1 MTRAHPKASIPT
13 LKPTSSQEP
22 TSSRARHTTLILQQH
37 RNTALSIKI
46 QASQSHAKP
55 IDTPRLTTGHFIAP
69 RREEI
74 QLHPPEHRHKL
85 PEPGNFDKP
94 LVQPHPEGTTSTIK
108 RNHKF
113 PAYRKVTP
121 KHSNLNKMKRQRNIQ
136 QVKEHDKCPP
146 NQTRGGDRE
155 STWKRIQNND
165 SKDDPKS

>member
-1 MTRAHPKASIPT
+1 M
-13 LKPTSSQEP
+13 
-22 TSSRARHTTLILQQH
+22 LILQQH

-69 RREEI
+69 QREEI

-146 NQTRGGDRE
+146 SQTKEEEIGSLPQKE
-155 STWKRIQNND
+155 IRIMIVKVTQNFENKW
-165 SKDDPKS
+165 SYR